1 MTSPTPDPSDLT
13 LAEKAS
19 LTSGSA
25 TWYSTG
31 AGDIPRLMLTD
42 GPHGLRRQQE
52 GGDNLGIGDSVP
64 ATCFPPAVGLGSSWN
79 VDLARR
85 IGEALGREAREQG
98 VHVLLGPGMNIKR
111 SPLGGRNFEYVS
123 EDPHITGRI
132 AAALVRGIQSRG
144 VAATPKHFAVNNQE
158 TDRMRVSADVDERT
172 LREIYLPAFEH
183 VVTEA
188 RPWALM
194 SSYNRIN
201 GVFASEDHSLQ
212 TELLRGEW
220 GFDGVVMSDWGAVND
235 RVAAVSSGL
244 DLEMPPSDT
253 DAEIVAAVESG
264 TLDEAVL
271 DTVVERLRLLAART
285 TDPAL
290 ATDPVD
296 IDAHHRLAADAA
308 AEAMVLL
315 RNEGGLLPLD
325 AAAGERIAVIGEFAR
340 TPRYQGGGSSRVVP
354 TRLSTA
360 LEEIR
365 SVAPAASVEF
375 AAGFSLETE
384 GSDAGTLAA
393 EALATEALAA
403 EAVAVAARADR
414 VLLFLGLPDGYE
426 SEGFDRETLAL
437 PADQLALLTR
447 VAALNAP
454 VVVILSNGAT
464 VEVADWANSVEAILE
479 TWLLGQGG
487 GLATAEV
494 LFGLVSPGG
503 RLTETIPLRLA
514 DTPSYLGFPGR
525 DGHVV
530 YGEGVY
536 VGYRHYNTLNTPVA
550 YEFGFGL
557 TYTTFEYTDLSL
569 VPGETANSWRISV
582 TVQNTGDRDGAE
594 VVQAYVGVTESA
606 PTRPAQ
612 ELRGFAKL
620 HLAAGESGTAVINL
634 DARDFATWDA
644 GQHRWRVDAGVFTV
658 QVGSSSRHIRLTQA
672 VEVSGDG
679 WIPELSEQSTVGE
692 WFAHPVGGQLL
703 QSVRDRM
710 EAFAAGGAPELLKMV
725 EQVPII
731 KLTSWKMGLTLER
744 VREMVAYVA
753 AERSQE

>member
-1 MTSPTPDPSDLT
+1 MTSPSPDSPAELT
-13 LAEKAS
+13 LEEKAS

-25 TWYSTG
+25 TWYSTA

-79 VDLARR
+79 VDLAHR
-85 IGEALGREAREQG
+85 IGEALGHEARAQG

-188 RPWALM
+188 KPWALM
-194 SSYNRIN
+194 SAYNRIN
-201 GVFASEDHSLQ
+201 GTFASEDPALL
-212 TELLRGEW
+212 TDLLRGEW

-235 RVAAVSSGL
+235 RVASVAAGL
-244 DLEMPPSDT
+244 DLEMPPSET
-253 DAEIVAAVESG
+253 DAEIVDAVNNG

-296 IDAHHRLAADAA
+296 VDAHHRLAADAA

-315 RNEGGLLPLD
+315 RNEGDLLPLD
-325 AAAGERIAVIGEFAR
+325 PTAGARIAVIGEFAR

-354 TRLSTA
+354 TRLSGA
-360 LEEIR
+360 LEEITALIGAKN
-365 SVAPAASVEF
+365 VAF
-375 AAGFSLETE
+375 APGFSLT
-384 GSDAGTLAA
+384 DNPDTAA
-393 EALATEALAA
+393 ALAD
-403 EAVAVAARADR
+403 EAVAAATDAERI
-414 VLLFLGLPDGYE
+414 LLFLGLPDGFE
-426 SEGFDRETLAL
+426 SEGFDRDTLAL
-437 PADQLALLTR
+437 PAGQLALLERLTT
-447 VAALNAP
+447 LNIP
-454 VVVILSNGAT
+454 IVVVLSNGAT
-464 VEVADWANSVEAILE
+464 VEVSEWASSVEAILE

-494 LFGLVSPGG
+494 LFGLASPGG
-503 RLTETIPLRLA
+503 RLTETIPLRLS
-514 DTPSYLGFPGR
+514 DTPSFLHFPGR
-525 DGHVV
+525 DGHVG

-536 VGYRHYNTLNTPVA
+536 VGYRHYNTLDVPVA

-557 TYTTFEYTDLSL
+557 GYTRFDFADLAV
-569 VPGETANSWRISV
+569 VPGTDPHTWVVSATITNVGERAGS
-582 TVQNTGDRDGAE
+582 E
-594 VVQAYVGVTESA
+594 VVQLYVGTTEGT
-606 PTRPAQ
+606 PTRPAH
-612 ELRGFAKL
+612 ELRGFAKV
-620 HLAAGESGTAVINL
+620 HLAPGESERVTLNL
-634 DARDFATWDA
+634 SARDFATWDSS
-644 GQHRWRVDAGVFTV
+644 QHRWRVDAGAYTV
-658 QVGSSSRHIRLTQA
+658 QVGSSSRRIHLSETI
-672 VEVSGDG
+672 EVPGDG
-679 WIPELSEQSTVGE
+679 WVPELSEYSTVGE

-710 EAFAAGGAPELLKMV
+710 EAFAAGGAPELLRMV

-731 KLTSWKMGLTLER
+731 KLVSWKMGLTLER
-744 VREMVAYVA
+744 VREMVAFVA
-753 AERSQE
+753 SQR

>member
-1 MTSPTPDPSDLT
+1 MTSPSPDSPAELT
-13 LAEKAS
+13 LEEKAS

-25 TWYSTG
+25 TWYSTA

-79 VDLARR
+79 VDLAHR

-132 AAALVRGIQSRG
+132 AAALVLGIQSRG

-188 RPWALM
+188 QPWALM
-194 SSYNRIN
+194 SAYNRIN
-201 GVFASEDHSLQ
+201 GTFASEDPALL
-212 TELLRGEW
+212 TDLLRGEW
-220 GFDGVVMSDWGAVND
+220 GFDGVLVSDWGAVND
-235 RVAAVSSGL
+235 RVASVAAGL

-253 DAEIVAAVESG
+253 DAEIVDAVNDG

-271 DTVVERLRLLAART
+271 DTVAERLRLLAART

-296 IDAHHRLAADAA
+296 VDAHHRLAADAA

-315 RNEGGLLPLD
+315 RNEGDLLPLD
-325 AAAGERIAVIGEFAR
+325 PAADARIAVIGEFAR

-354 TRLSTA
+354 TRLSGA
-360 LEEIR
+360 LEEITALIGAKN
-365 SVAPAASVEF
+365 VAF
-375 AAGFSLETE
+375 APGFSLTDNPDTAAALTE
-384 GSDAGTLAA
+384 
-393 EALATEALAA
+393 
-403 EAVAVAARADR
+403 EAVAAATGANRI
-414 VLLFLGLPDGYE
+414 LLFLGLPDGFE
-426 SEGFDRETLAL
+426 SEGFDRDTLAL
-437 PADQLALLTR
+437 PAGQLALLERLTT
-447 VAALNAP
+447 LNIPIA
-454 VVVILSNGAT
+454 VVLSNGAT
-464 VEVADWANSVEAILE
+464 VEVAEWASSVEAILE

-494 LFGLVSPGG
+494 LFGLASPGG
-503 RLTETIPLRLA
+503 RLTETIPLRLS
-514 DTPSYLGFPGR
+514 DTPSFLHFPGR
-525 DGHVV
+525 DGHVG

-536 VGYRHYNTLNTPVA
+536 VGYRHYNTLDVPVA

-557 TYTTFEYTDLSL
+557 GYTRFDYDDLAV
-569 VPGETANSWRISV
+569 VPGTDPHTWLVSA
-582 TVQNTGDRDGAE
+582 TVINVGERAGSE
-594 VVQAYVGVTESA
+594 VVQLYVGTTENT

-612 ELRGFAKL
+612 ELRGFAKVHLVPGESERVTL
-620 HLAAGESGTAVINL
+620 HLN
-634 DARDFATWDA
+634 ARDFATWDS
-644 GQHRWRVDAGVFTV
+644 GQHRWRVDAGAYTV
-658 QVGSSSRHIRLTQA
+658 QVGSSSRRIHLSETIA
-672 VEVSGDG
+672 VPGDG
-679 WIPELSEQSTVGE
+679 WVPELSEHSTVGE
-692 WFAHPVGGQLL
+692 WFAHPVGGPLL
-703 QSVRDRM
+703 QSVRNRM
-710 EAFAAGGAPELLKMV
+710 EAFAAGGAPELLRMV

-731 KLTSWKMGLTLER
+731 KLVSWKMGLTLER
-744 VREMVAYVA
+744 VREMVAFVA
-753 AERSQE
+753 SQR

>member
-1 MTSPTPDPSDLT
+1 MTSPSPDSPAELT
-13 LAEKAS
+13 LEEKAS

-25 TWYSTG
+25 TWYSTA

-85 IGEALGREAREQG
+85 IGEALGREARAQG

-188 RPWALM
+188 QPWALM
-194 SSYNRIN
+194 SAYNRIN
-201 GVFASEDHSLQ
+201 GTFASEDPALL
-212 TELLRGEW
+212 TDLLRGEW

-235 RVAAVSSGL
+235 RVASVAAGL

-253 DAEIVAAVESG
+253 DAEIVDAVNNG

-296 IDAHHRLAADAA
+296 VDAHHRLAADAA

-315 RNEGGLLPLD
+315 RNEGDLLPLD
-325 AAAGERIAVIGEFAR
+325 PTAGARIAVIGEFAR

-354 TRLSTA
+354 TRLSGA
-360 LEEIR
+360 LEEITALIGAKN
-365 SVAPAASVEF
+365 VAF
-375 AAGFSLETE
+375 APGFSLTDNPDTAA
-384 GSDAGTLAA
+384 SLA
-393 EALATEALAA
+393 E
-403 EAVAVAARADR
+403 EAVTAATGAERI
-414 VLLFLGLPDGYE
+414 LLFLGLPDGFE
-426 SEGFDRETLAL
+426 SEGFDRDTLAL
-437 PADQLALLTR
+437 PAGQLALLERLTT
-447 VAALNAP
+447 LNIP
-454 VVVILSNGAT
+454 IVVVLSNGAT
-464 VEVADWANSVEAILE
+464 VEVSEWATSVEAILE

-494 LFGLVSPGG
+494 LFGLASPGG
-503 RLTETIPLRLA
+503 RLTETIPLRLS
-514 DTPSYLGFPGR
+514 DTPSFLHFPGR
-525 DGHVV
+525 DGHVG

-536 VGYRHYNTLNTPVA
+536 VGYRHYNTLDVPVA

-557 TYTTFEYTDLSL
+557 GYTRFDYTDLAA
-569 VPGETANSWRISV
+569 VPGTDPHTWLVSA
-582 TVQNTGDRDGAE
+582 TVINVGERAGSE
-594 VVQAYVGVTESA
+594 VVQLYVGTTENT

-612 ELRGFAKL
+612 ELRGFAKVHLVPGESERVTL
-620 HLAAGESGTAVINL
+620 HLN
-634 DARDFATWDA
+634 ARDFATWDS
-644 GQHRWRVDAGVFTV
+644 GQHRWRVDAGAYTV
-658 QVGSSSRHIRLTQA
+658 QVGSSSRRIHLSETIA
-672 VEVSGDG
+672 VPGDG
-679 WIPELSEQSTVGE
+679 WVPELSEHSTVGE

-710 EAFAAGGAPELLKMV
+710 EAFAAGGAPELLRMV

-731 KLTSWKMGLTLER
+731 KLVSWKMGLTLER
-744 VREMVAYVA
+744 VREMVAFVA
-753 AERSQE
+753 SQR